1 MKKIAVLVVV
11 VAVFFA
17 SSGPISGCELCEG
30 LRGLG
35 YTDTQISGIIRSGAN
50 RADAEAKMRQKIA
63 EGRPVEARPPV
74 VVAVNRPV
82 EVKPQQ
88 LVKSI
93 EAPIVKTEAPR
104 LQQPRQQTAES
115 VTPHI
120 VAAGNQGFLFS
131 NEVIE
136 VPPDIERR

>member
-1 MKKIAVLVVV
+1 VKKIAVLMLI

-17 SSGPISGCELCEG
+17 SSGPILACELCDG

-35 YTDTQISGIIRSGAN
+35 YTDAQISGIIRSGAN
-50 RADAEAKMRQKIA
+50 RAEAEAKMRQKIA
-63 EGRPVEARPPV
+63 EGRPVEVKPRV

-82 EVKPQQ
+82 EVRFQQ
-88 LVKSI
+88 PVKSI
-93 EAPIVKTEAPR
+93 ESPIVKVETPR
-104 LQQPRQQTAES
+104 LQPPREQTMES

-120 VAAGNQGFLFS
+120 VTAGNQGFLFS